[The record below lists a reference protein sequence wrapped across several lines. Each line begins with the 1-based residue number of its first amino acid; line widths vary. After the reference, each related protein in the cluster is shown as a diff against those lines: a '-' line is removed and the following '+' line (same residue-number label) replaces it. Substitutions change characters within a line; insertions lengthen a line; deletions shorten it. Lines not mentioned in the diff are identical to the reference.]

1 MGWAIPIC
9 NCRRLNDRQQT
20 FLNKLFDDGERTGNK
35 LTAEGVFQEM
45 QNKFSSS
52 EYLPVGTIKTYFNRR
67 ASQFRTGKIT
77 LDCEIGEDDYELQM
91 EDIECDHE
99 RAVITTIEAVECQPD
114 LQKDEWV
121 AVANETN
128 WFVSWSIYSSR

>member
-35 LTAEGVFQEM
+35 LTAEEVFQEM

-52 EYLPVGTIKTYFNRR
+52 YQLVLPNLILAGGHHN
-67 ASQFRTGKIT
+67 
-77 LDCEIGEDDYELQM
+77 LELV
-91 EDIECDHE
+91 
-99 RAVITTIEAVECQPD
+99 RS
-114 LQKDEWV
+114 L
-121 AVANETN
+121 
-128 WFVSWSIYSSR
+128 

>member
-1 MGWAIPIC
+1 MEYVRENRGSDQSSLGMGWPIPIR
-9 NCRRLNDRQQT
+9 NCGRLNDRQQT
-20 FLNKLFDDGERTGNK
+20 KLSDDGERTGNK
-35 LTAEGVFQEM
+35 LTAEEVFQEM

-91 EDIECDHE
+91 EDIECDRE
-99 RAVITTIEAVECQPD
+99 RAVITTAEAVECQPD
-114 LQKDEWV
+114 L
-121 AVANETN
+121 
-128 WFVSWSIYSSR
+128 